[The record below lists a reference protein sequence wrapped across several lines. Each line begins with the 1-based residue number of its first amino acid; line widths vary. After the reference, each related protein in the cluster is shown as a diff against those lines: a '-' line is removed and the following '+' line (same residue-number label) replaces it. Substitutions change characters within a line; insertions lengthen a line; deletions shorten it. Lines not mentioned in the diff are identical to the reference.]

1 MDNTNSI
8 LPKVIVD
15 TTKEI
20 YELVRQWCFA
30 RDQRRANEALRQI
43 AIITGC
49 IPEVPEYL
57 NEKQGK
63 VVVKWLQENHP
74 NIYLWAISQF
84 CVGHPATVWGMGFT
98 NPCSVT
104 PKFAAS

>member
-1 MDNTNSI
+1 MDKRISVFGQ
-8 LPKVIVD
+8 VIVN
-15 TTKEI
+15 TTEKI

-30 RDQRRANEALRQI
+30 RDQRRASEALRQI

-49 IPEVPEYL
+49 IPDLPEYL

-74 NIYLWAISQF
+74 NAYLWAISQF
-84 CVGHPATVWGMGFT
+84 CVGHPATVWGMGFA
-98 NPCSVT
+98 NPRSVT
-104 PKFAAS
+104 PKFAQ